1 MMRTGIAN
9 RLNMYSD
16 VQEEIRDWTKEL
28 GSVIVNAT
36 FSTEKTKEQIE
47 KECLDASSKH
57 DDLFNPNL
65 ELDGELDEII
75 STLCEYM
82 DNLTDYY
89 NNIPE
94 NNYTEKATIAYVA
107 MDVLDITGEYV
118 EEKELTAIDKG
129 MEEA

>member
-1 MMRTGIAN
+1 MMRTELIN
-9 RLNMYSD
+9 RLHTYSD

-36 FSTEKTKEQIE
+36 FNTEKTKEQIE

>member
-1 MMRTGIAN
+1 MMKTGIAN

-28 GSVIVNAT
+28 GSVIINAT

-47 KECLDASSKH
+47 KECLNASSKH

-129 MEEA
+129 MEE

>member
-1 MMRTGIAN
+1 MMKTGIAN

-28 GSVIVNAT
+28 GSVIINAT

>member
-1 MMRTGIAN
+1 MMKTGIAN

-16 VQEEIRDWTKEL
+16 VQEELRDWSNEL

-57 DDLFNPNL
+57 DDLFNPDL

-129 MEEA
+129 MEE

>member
-47 KECLDASSKH
+47 KECLNASSKH

-118 EEKELTAIDKG
+118 EEKELTDIEKG

>member
-1 MMRTGIAN
+1 MMKTGIAN

-118 EEKELTAIDKG
+118 EEKELDSINKG

>member
-1 MMRTGIAN
+1 MMRKN
-9 RLNMYSD
+9 CLDRLHTYSD
-16 VQEEIRDWTKEL
+16 VQEEIRDWSNEL

-47 KECLDASSKH
+47 KECVDISSKH

-118 EEKELTAIDKG
+118 EEKELDAIKG
-129 MEEA
+129 MEEE